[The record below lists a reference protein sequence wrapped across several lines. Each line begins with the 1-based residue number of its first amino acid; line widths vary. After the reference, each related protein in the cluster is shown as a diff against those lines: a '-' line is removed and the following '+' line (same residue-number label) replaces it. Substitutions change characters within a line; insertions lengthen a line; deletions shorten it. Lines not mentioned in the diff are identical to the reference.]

1 MGTKVR
7 IQIASD
13 IARILGT
20 QRDVQAIEH
29 DRAEQALTIARDIAP
44 VDTGD
49 YVESLDVDG
58 NELFT
63 DDPMGHLVEWGS
75 VNNRA
80 YAVLRQ
86 ASSQVAT
93 RLVENP
99 K

>member
-13 IARILGT
+13 IARILGA

-44 VDTGD
+44 VATGH

-86 ASSQVAT
+86 ASSQVAA